1 MNHARMSIAG
11 ITAIAGLL
19 GGCASDSNL
28 LAVDRTGDETTFA
41 RVTDAPT
48 TPAGHFIGAGDCLG
62 SQVLAVYI
70 AKMEEANQYD
80 QFASSE
86 MIDESALNAYVVW
99 ANEQEANEGLAAFVL
114 LEDTPVIAE
123 VPTQ

>member
-1 MNHARMSIAG
+1 MNRTQMSIAG

-19 GGCASDSNL
+19 GGCASDSNIVT
-28 LAVDRTGDETTFA
+28 VDRTGDDTTFA
-41 RVTDAPT
+41 RVTEAPA

-62 SQVLAVYI
+62 AQVLAVYI
-70 AKMEEANQYD
+70 AKMEEANAHS

-86 MIDESALNAYVVW
+86 MIDETALDAYMVW
-99 ANEQEANEGLAAFVL
+99 ATEQEANEGFAAYIQ